1 MAEVL
6 IVDDNETTV
15 EVLKKIVQKMGH
27 NVSTALTLNK
37 GLYLSTI
44 KEFDVVMLDVRLPD
58 GNGISSLTEF
68 QNVPSSPEVIIMTG
82 YGDADGAELAI
93 RSGAWDYIEKPASLP
108 MMTLPII
115 RALQYRET
123 KKQKN
128 NLKSL
133 KREGIV
139 GRSPQLDA
147 CLDFVAKASVSD
159 ANVLLKGESGT
170 GKELIAKAIHE
181 NSVRSLKNFVIADCS
196 SLPVTML
203 ESVLFGDVRD
213 AYSIDDKVRT
223 GLFQQA
229 DRGTILL
236 KGVEEMSL
244 TLQKTFLRVL
254 EERHVRPVGSR
265 QDIKSDFRLVVSTK
279 RDLEEMTNTGLFRG
293 DLYEKLQALTLEI
306 PPLRERR
313 EDILEIALF
322 HSTKIC
328 KRFAMGVKGFAPD
341 FVDVLMAYNWPGNM
355 RELIHAL
362 EMAHN
367 VAPDSP
373 TLFGQHLPL
382 YVRVNVK
389 RSMIKNSDPTDMSPA
404 EQEQTFPS
412 YKEMRTE
419 TIDKAERQYVIN
431 LLSFSGNSIK
441 KACEISGMSRPRLYE
456 LMKKHHID
464 RHNVTDEMP

>member
-15 EVLKKIVQKMGH
+15 DVLKKIIQKMGH

-37 GLYLSTI
+37 GLYLATM

-58 GNGISSLTEF
+58 GNGIASLPEF
-68 QNVPSSPEVIIMTG
+68 QGAPSAPEVIIMTG

-123 KKQKN
+123 KKQKA

-139 GRSPQLDA
+139 GKSPQLDA
-147 CLDFVAKASVSD
+147 CLDFVAKASISD
-159 ANVLLKGESGT
+159 ANVLLKGEGGT
-170 GKELIAKAIHE
+170 GKELIARAIHD
-181 NSVRSLKNFVIADCS
+181 NSVRSGKNLVIADCA
-196 SLPVTML
+196 SLPVTLL
-203 ESVLFGDVRD
+203 EGILFGDVRG
-213 AYSIDDKVRT
+213 ACNLDDETRT

-229 DRGTILL
+229 DRGTILV
-236 KGVEEMSL
+236 KNIEEISFG
-244 TLQKTFLRVL
+244 LQKTLLKVL
-254 EERHVRPVGSR
+254 EERHVRPVGCR
-265 QDIKSDFRLVVSTK
+265 QEIKSDFRLLVSTK
-279 RDLEEMTNTGLFRG
+279 GEFEEMINAGTFRG
-293 DLYEKLQALTLEI
+293 DLYEKLQTLTLEI

-328 KRFAMGVKGFAPD
+328 KRYGMGVKGFAPD
-341 FVDVLMAYNWPGNM
+341 FVDVLMAYNWPGNI
-355 RELIHAL
+355 RELIHSL

-367 VAPDSP
+367 AGLDSP

-382 YVRVNVK
+382 YVRVSVK
-389 RSMIKNSDPTDMSPA
+389 RLMIQSSKTGDSSVRQHEKD
-404 EQEQTFPS
+404 FPS
-412 YKEMRTE
+412 YKEMRTQ

-431 LLSFSGNSIK
+431 LLSFAKNSIK
-441 KACEISGMSRPRLYE
+441 KACDISGMSRPRLYE
-456 LMKKHHID
+456 LMKKHQID
-464 RHNVTDEMP
+464 RHNVTDEIP

>member
-15 EVLKKIVQKMGH
+15 EVLKKIIQKMGH
-27 NVSTALTLNK
+27 NVSTALTLKK

-58 GNGISSLTEF
+58 GNGIASLTEF
-68 QNVPSSPEVIIMTG
+68 QNAPSTPEVIIMTG

-123 KKQKN
+123 KKQRS

-147 CLDFVAKASVSD
+147 CLDFVAKAAVSD

-170 GKELIAKAIHE
+170 GKELIARAIHE
-181 NSVRSLKNFVIADCS
+181 NSVRSHKNLVVADCS

-203 ESVLFGDVRD
+203 EGILFGDVRN
-213 AYSIDDKVRT
+213 AYSMEDKVRT

-229 DRGTILL
+229 DRGAILL
-236 KGVEEMSL
+236 KDVEEMSL
-244 TLQKTFLRVL
+244 TLQKMLLRVL
-254 EERHVRPVGSR
+254 EEHHVRPLGSR
-265 QDIKSDFRLVVSTK
+265 QDIKSDFRLLVSTK
-279 RDLEEMTNTGLFRG
+279 RDLEEMANEGLLRA
-293 DLYEKLQALTLEI
+293 DLFAKLQSLTLEI

-313 EDILEIALF
+313 EDILEIALY
-322 HSTKIC
+322 HSAKIC
-328 KRFAMGVKGFAPD
+328 KRYGMGVKGFGPD
-341 FVDVLMAYNWPGNM
+341 FVDVLMVYNWPGNM
-355 RELIHAL
+355 RELIHGL
-362 EMAHN
+362 EIAHN
-367 VAPDSP
+367 AALDSS
-373 TLFGQHLPL
+373 TLFSQHLPL
-382 YVRVNVK
+382 YIRVNVK
-389 RSMIKNSDPTDMSPA
+389 RSMVKNDEPVSLPA
-404 EQEQTFPS
+404 AELEESFPS
-412 YKEMRTE
+412 YKEVRTGA
-419 TIDKAERQYVIN
+419 IDKAERQYIIN

-441 KACEISGMSRPRLYE
+441 KACEVSGMSRPRLYE
-456 LMKKHHID
+456 LMKKHRID
-464 RHNVTDEMP
+464 RHNVIDEIP

>member
-15 EVLKKIVQKMGH
+15 AVLKKIIQKMGH
-27 NVSTALTLNK
+27 NVSTALTLKK

-58 GNGISSLTEF
+58 GNGIASLTEF
-68 QNVPSSPEVIIMTG
+68 QNAPSTPEVIIMTG

-123 KKQKN
+123 KKQKS

-147 CLDFVAKASVSD
+147 CLDFVAKTSVSD

-170 GKELIAKAIHE
+170 GKELIARAIHE
-181 NSVRSLKNFVIADCS
+181 NSVRSLKNLVIADCS

-203 ESVLFGDVRD
+203 EGILFGDVRN
-213 AYSIDDKVRT
+213 AYSMEDKVRT

-236 KGVEEMSL
+236 KDVEEMSL
-244 TLQKTFLRVL
+244 SLQKILLRVL
-254 EERHVRPVGSR
+254 EEHHVRPLGSR
-265 QDIKSDFRLVVSTK
+265 QDIKSDFRLLVSTK
-279 RDLEEMTNTGLFRG
+279 RDLEEMTNAGLFRS
-293 DLYEKLQALTLEI
+293 DLYDKLQSLTLEI

-313 EDILEIALF
+313 EDILEIALY
-322 HSTKIC
+322 HSAKIC
-328 KRFAMGVKGFAPD
+328 KRYGMGVKGFGPD
-341 FVDVLMAYNWPGNM
+341 FVDVLMTYNWPGNI
-355 RELIHAL
+355 RELIHGL
-362 EMAHN
+362 EVAHN
-367 VAPDSP
+367 AALDSP

-382 YVRVNVK
+382 YIRVNVK
-389 RSMIKNSDPTDMSPA
+389 RSMLKTDESALSTVA
-404 EQEQTFPS
+404 ESEESFPS
-412 YKEMRTE
+412 YKEVRTE
-419 TIDKAERQYVIN
+419 AIDKAERQYVIN

-441 KACEISGMSRPRLYE
+441 KACEVSGMSRPRLYE
-456 LMKKHHID
+456 LMKKHRID
-464 RHNVTDEMP
+464 RHNVIDEMP

>member
-1 MAEVL
+1 MSEVL

-27 NVSTALTLNK
+27 NVSTALTLKK

-58 GNGISSLTEF
+58 GNGIASLAEF
-68 QNVPSSPEVIIMTG
+68 QNAPSSPEVIIMTG

-123 KKQKN
+123 KKQRS

-170 GKELIAKAIHE
+170 GKELIARAIHE
-181 NSVRSLKNFVIADCS
+181 NSVRSHKSLVIADCS

-203 ESVLFGDVRD
+203 EGILFGDVRN
-213 AYSIDDKVRT
+213 AYSMEDKVRT

-229 DRGTILL
+229 DRGTLLL
-236 KGVEEMSL
+236 KDVEEMSL
-244 TLQKTFLRVL
+244 ALQKTLLRVL
-254 EERHVRPVGSR
+254 EEHHVRPLGSR
-265 QDIKSDFRLVVSTK
+265 QDIKSDFRLLISTK
-279 RDLEEMTNTGLFRG
+279 RDLEEMTNEGLFRA
-293 DLYEKLQALTLEI
+293 DLFAKLQSLSLEI

-313 EDILEIALF
+313 EDILEIALY

-328 KRFAMGVKGFAPD
+328 KRYGMGVKGFGPD
-341 FVDVLMAYNWPGNM
+341 FVDVLMVYNWPGNM
-355 RELIHAL
+355 RELIHSL
-362 EMAHN
+362 EIAHN
-367 VAPDSP
+367 AALDSP
-373 TLFGQHLPL
+373 TLFSQHLPL
-382 YVRVNVK
+382 YIRVNVK
-389 RSMIKNSDPTDMSPA
+389 RSMVKNDEPLSLPA
-404 EQEQTFPS
+404 TELEESFPS
-412 YKEMRTE
+412 YKEVRTE
-419 TIDKAERQYVIN
+419 AIDKAERQYVIN

-441 KACEISGMSRPRLYE
+441 KACEVSGMSRPRLYE

-464 RHNVTDEMP
+464 RHNIIDEIP